1 MKKVKICYS
10 PAKDI
15 IWERESEPMEV
26 DLSAVEKHYLALGEK
41 HLKPLEKFMDFW
53 RQEGCE
59 RNFNPQ
65 ARVIKM
71 SREETEKTFGS
82 DLLCHDEEV
91 GDVVLAIWTLGADL
105 EKESSRLMSTKGDL
119 MTGFLM
125 DVAGSIAL
133 YNIHETLMDWV
144 EKNIAA
150 KESSFIIR
158 EFYPGFD
165 SVDQNMMEKVVNAS
179 DATKT
184 IGVEAR
190 GSALLFP
197 RKTQCSFVGLGTK
210 KREKAV
216 TAIPCN
222 PCNGAKC
229 LYYQLGGCHMQIMKN
244 THP

>member
-1 MKKVKICYS
+1 MKKVKIYYS

-119 MTGFLM
+119 MTGFLL

-150 KESSFIIR
+150 KDASRINPTLGQELAFGSFAC
-158 EFYPGFD
+158 PWL
-165 SVDQNMMEKVVNAS
+165 DQARLPSGKLVN
-179 DATKT
+179 
-184 IGVEAR
+184 INNNV
-190 GSALLFP
+190 
-197 RKTQCSFVGLGTK
+197 
-210 KREKAV
+210 
-216 TAIPCN
+216 I
-222 PCNGAKC
+222 
-229 LYYQLGGCHMQIMKN
+229 
-244 THP
+244 